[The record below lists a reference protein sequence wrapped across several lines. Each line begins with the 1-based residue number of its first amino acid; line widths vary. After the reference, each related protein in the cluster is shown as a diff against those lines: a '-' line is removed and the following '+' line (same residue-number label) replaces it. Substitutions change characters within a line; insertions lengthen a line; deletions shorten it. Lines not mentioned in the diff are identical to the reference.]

1 MLVFPARLGVV
12 SLAGQV
18 LVGAKVVRTI
28 ENKKSYQQITYSDS
42 QGRFSFDSIA
52 PVEII
57 NTRWACWN
65 RLNRHL
71 RKRWFSSYCSSNEYI
86 TVQFQEKTYLIWQ
99 RDFFVYTSELPPSQT
114 IKAEL
119 NEQEPYFQYL
129 DWDNII
135 SSCCD
140 LQLDGQKRYLQLS
153 QRYQDQIEKISA
165 DLSAQLSTPEAL
177 VNAAHSFVQTLEN
190 ISLRSEQGL
199 APPPEYDQR
208 LLAYSKL
215 DGIHIEVLGLEL
227 RLQQHRF
234 SSFDYYLF
242 WRARFAEQYSI
253 SGRTL
258 GYILYRI
265 KINGREEQFLA
276 RSDEHKVHFDC
287 ETFALL
293 GTEADTSVFLADETA
308 LIHQHPSE
316 SQPLSTHSQTWGKTT

>member
-1 MLVFPARLGVV
+1 MLIFPARFGVV

-18 LVGAKVVRTI
+18 LANVKIVRTFQN
-28 ENKKSYQQITYSDS
+28 EKTYQQITYSDS
-42 QGRFSFDSIA
+42 QGRFSFDSLT
-52 PVEII
+52 PVEMT

-65 RLNRHL
+65 RLNHRL
-71 RKRWFSSYCSSNEYI
+71 RKQWFSSTFISDERI
-86 TVQFQEKTYLIWQ
+86 TVQQQEKTYIIWQ
-99 RDFFVYTSELPPSQT
+99 RDYLFSANEPQPSQA
-114 IKAEL
+114 INAEL
-119 NEQEPYFQYL
+119 SEQKAYFQYL

-165 DLSAQLSTPEAL
+165 DLYAQLSTPEAL

-199 APPPEYDQR
+199 AHPPEYDPR

-293 GTEADTSVFLADETA
+293 GTEADTSLFLADETA

-316 SQPLSTHSQTWGKTT
+316 SQPLIDPFADMG